1 MRIMMSKKLLL
12 NLLNLVIFIGLLIFS
27 QQVVFAAPA
36 SPIEVTLSQ
45 PDGTEFQAIGWGDEW
60 LNGMETIEGYTITRD
75 FESDFWVYYAPEDSL
90 APNNRDQ
97 TPLIVGQDDPGGLP
111 KHLRPEQPVEGF
123 GASSLQLPERALSPE
138 NQNIGTQPVLVLLV
152 EFENWSGQTPA
163 QEWSNKIF
171 GPTNSVGEYYFDVSF
186 ENLILTP
193 ASEQS
198 GTPNDGIIDWI
209 KLPYNHPNTYNKIG
223 RENLEITRN
232 AIMAAN
238 DSVNFAAF
246 DNNSD
251 GYLSTDEL
259 HVIVIVAGHEGAYGG
274 ADTCQPGVWAHQYYL
289 DYGNVTAPSVD
300 GVRVGSYNGG
310 GAYTQFGEIH
320 CEIENAPGHPASIGI
335 IAHEFGHDLDWPDL
349 YDVSLFTKG
358 IGNWGLMSTG
368 MWNRSDDTSPVYGD
382 VPAHPTAWSLVYQG
396 WVDPIQMTT
405 STLNITIPPVA
416 TSGVIYQLRYNPNGV
431 DWVWQERSGVGE
443 YFLVENR
450 QKSGYDLGLPGA
462 GVLIWHI
469 DESVTYTNYANAD
482 RNHRLVDL
490 IQADGLRQ
498 LNTLPDNRG
507 DSGDPYPGITG
518 NTTFNAAST
527 PSSALYFDIPSGVS
541 ITSIGQTEPGFMAN
555 FFVRSFQDVIQTD
568 WYWPSVESLAASRIT
583 AGCDEENY
591 CPGRVTTRSE
601 TAVFL
606 LRAKFGVDFMP
617 EPAVGQFE
625 DLDLGYWAVDW
636 IEQLYVEGIS
646 AGCSL
651 DPLQYCPE
659 SPITRAELAVLLLRT
674 KYGQEFTPEPANG
687 FFSDLAG
694 YEWAADW
701 IEHLFREGITAGCT
715 AEPLQYC
722 PADPVTRAEM
732 AALIAKTFDLPLP

>member
-1 MRIMMSKKLLL
+1 MQIIRSQKLLVY
-12 NLLNLVIFIGLLIFS
+12 LLTLLLFSGLLMVS
-27 QQVVFAAPA
+27 PQVVLAAPA
-36 SPIEVTLSQ
+36 APIEVTLSQ
-45 PDGTEFQAIGWGDEW
+45 PDGTEFQAIAWGDEW

-75 FESDFWVYYAPEDSL
+75 LESDFWVYYAPADFL
-90 APNNRDQ
+90 APNKRDQ
-97 TPLIVGQDDPGGLP
+97 APLIVEQADPSGLP
-111 KHLRPEQPVEGF
+111 KHLRPEQSIEGF
-123 GASSLQLPERALSPE
+123 GASSLKPPERDLSLGT
-138 NQNIGTQPVLVLLV
+138 QNIGTQPILVFLV
-152 EFENWSGQTPA
+152 EFENWSGQTSA

-171 GPTNSVGEYYFDVSF
+171 GLTNSVGHYYFDVSF
-186 ENLILTP
+186 GNLTLSP

-209 KLPYNHPNTYNKIG
+209 KLPYNHPNTFNNISS
-223 RENLEITRN
+223 ENLEIVRD
-232 AIMAAN
+232 AVVAAN
-238 DSVNFAAF
+238 DSVDFASF
-246 DNNSD
+246 DINGD

-259 HVIVIVAGHEGAYGG
+259 HVMVIVAGHEGAYGG
-274 ADTCQPGVWAHQYYL
+274 ADTCQPSVWAHQYYL
-289 DYGNVTAPSVD
+289 DYSGVSAPIVD
-300 GVRVGSYNGG
+300 GVHVGSYNGG

-320 CEIENAPGHPASIGI
+320 CEPENAPGQPASIGI
-335 IAHEFGHDLDWPDL
+335 IAHEFGHDLNWPDL
-349 YDVSLFTKG
+349 YDVSLYTKG
-358 IGNWGLMSTG
+358 IGNWDLMSTG

-405 STLNITIPPVA
+405 STLGITIPPVA
-416 TSGVIYQLRYNPNGV
+416 TSGVVYQLRDNPNGV

-450 QKSGYDLGLPGA
+450 QKIGYDLGLPGE

-469 DESVTYTNYANAD
+469 DESVTSSNYANAD

-507 DSGDPYPGITG
+507 DIGDPYPGITG
-518 NTTFNAAST
+518 NTIFNAIST
-527 PSSALYFDIPSGVS
+527 PSSALYFGIPSGVS
-541 ITSIGQTEPGFMAN
+541 ITSIGQTEMGFMAN

-568 WYWPSVESLAASRIT
+568 WYWPQVESLAASCVT

-591 CPGRVTTRSE
+591 CPENLTTRSE
-601 TAVFL
+601 MAVFL
-606 LRAKFGVDFMP
+606 LKAKYGADFVP
-617 EPAVGQFE
+617 DPATGQFE
-625 DLDLGYWAVDW
+625 DLTEGYWAIDW
-636 IEQLYVEGIS
+636 IEQLYGEGIS

-674 KYGQEFTPEPANG
+674 KYGQEFIPEPETG
-687 FFSDLAG
+687 LFTDLAG
-694 YEWAADW
+694 YAWAEDW
-701 IEHLFREGITAGCT
+701 IEQLYVEGITAGCSE
-715 AEPLQYC
+715 EPLHYC

-732 AALIAKTFDLPLP
+732 AALIARTFNLPLP